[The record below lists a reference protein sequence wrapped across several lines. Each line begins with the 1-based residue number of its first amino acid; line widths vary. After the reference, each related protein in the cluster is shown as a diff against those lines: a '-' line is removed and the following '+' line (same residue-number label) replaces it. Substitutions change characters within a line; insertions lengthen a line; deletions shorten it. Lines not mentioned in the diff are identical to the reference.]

1 MRWRPARWATTS
13 ATTDYCDECGA
24 PMAAPAPPPQ
34 QARRCARSATPSSTR
49 RFCEICGH
57 DSTRPAPAVPHP
69 SPPPAPAGPATWSV
83 VATADRAWFEEV
95 CRREGPD
102 VASVAFPHYCPPR
115 TFVLAGPQM
124 TIGRRS
130 RSRGI
135 EPEIDLSG
143 PPLDPGVSTLHAVL
157 LVRPDGGWDL
167 VDVGS
172 TNGTVIGGS
181 PTRSRPNVPVRLA
194 VGDRI
199 KIGAWTVLTV
209 KVDGDTP
216 GAWTTAG

>member
-1 MRWRPARWATTS
+1 MPTCPAGHES
-13 ATTDYCDECGA
+13 ATTDYCDECGVPMKTA
-24 PMAAPAPPPQ
+24 PPAPPPVRLCPVCRE
-34 QARRCARSATPSSTR
+34 ALEDGA
-49 RFCEICGH
+49 RFCEVCGH
-57 DSTRPAPAVPHP
+57 DSTK
-69 SPPPAPAGPATWSV
+69 PPPAPAAWSV
-83 VATADRAWFEEV
+83 VATADPEWFAAV

-102 VASVAFPHYCPPR
+102 VASVTFPKHCPPR
-115 TFVLAGPQM
+115 TFDLVGAQM

-157 LVRPDGGWDL
+157 LATPDGGWDL

-172 TNGTVIGGS
+172 RNGTAINDDLE
-181 PTRSRPNVPVRLA
+181 PIAPNAPVHLA

-199 KIGAWTVLTV
+199 LIGAWTVLTV
-209 KVDGDTP
+209 R
-216 GAWTTAG
+216 AGQSR

>member
-1 MRWRPARWATTS
+1 VATCPAGHAS
-13 ATTDYCDECGA
+13 ATTDYCDECGVA
-24 PMAAPAPPPQ
+24 MGPPSSSPGL
-34 QARRCARSATPSSTR
+34 RRCPACGEVLDDNA
-49 RFCEICGH
+49 RFCEVCGH
-57 DSTRPAPAVPHP
+57 DSTQ
-69 SPPPAPAGPATWSV
+69 PPPAPPTWSV
-83 VATADRAWFEEV
+83 VATADRSWFAEV

-102 VASVAFPHYCPPR
+102 IASVTFPRHCPPR
-115 TFVLAGPQM
+115 TFPLTGAQM
-124 TIGRRS
+124 SIGRRS

-157 LVRPDGGWDL
+157 LEGPDGSWDL

-172 TNGTVIGGS
+172 RNGTVINES
-181 PTRSRPNVPVRLA
+181 PDPIIPNVPVRLS

-209 KVDGDTP
+209 S
-216 GAWTTAG
+216 AAQSR